1 MLKEFTEKIHKK
13 NIGRKLDKQQKEVN
27 KLYAEP
33 GLTDEVLTKQTEINR
48 IRNKENITDKN
59 QRIHKNFVQ

>member
-13 NIGRKLDKQQKEVN
+13 NIGRKLDKQQAEVDE
-27 KLYAEP
+27 LYAEQ

-48 IRNKENITDKN
+48 IRNKENITDKK
-59 QRIHKNFVQ
+59 QRIYKNFVQ

>member
-13 NIGRKLDKQQKEVN
+13 NISRKLDKQQKEVD
-27 KLYAEP
+27 KLYAEQ
-33 GLTDEVLTKQTEINR
+33 GLTDEVLPKQTEINR

>member
-13 NIGRKLDKQQKEVN
+13 NISRKLDKQQKEVD
-27 KLYAEP
+27 KLYAEQ